1 MGPATRRQ
9 PGWKRLGVALGC
21 AAVLLMPLG
30 YAGVSLIAAHLLTRS
45 SNAPPRLDP
54 RLVGADAQR
63 WRVRT
68 SDGLTLR
75 GWYFPDGDGRHLVV
89 CLHGMQMDWAEMAG
103 VGRDLHRR
111 GYAVLLFSLRGHG
124 QSDPARLSMGRRE
137 RRDVR
142 AVLDWARREGYSPD
156 RIGWIGNSMGA
167 ATLLLEGARNRDIRA
182 AVLDSPFGDLPELLD
197 RQLTLH
203 SGLPRAFNP
212 GILFAAHHAFGIR
225 TDDLRPVRVAP
236 AWRDRPLLL
245 IHGEADSI
253 VPVRHTKLIARA
265 AGPKARAV
273 TVPGVEHVA
282 AYWHD
287 PEGYVSAVHRFFRRN
302 LAP

>member
-1 MGPATRRQ
+1 MGLTGRRP
-9 PGWKRLGVALGC
+9 PGWKRWGVALGC
-21 AAVLLMPLG
+21 AAVGLATLG
-30 YAGVSLIAAHLLTRS
+30 YAGVSLVVAHLLTRP

-54 RLVGADAQR
+54 RRVGADARR
-63 WRVRT
+63 WQVPT
-68 SDGLTLR
+68 ADGLTLR

-89 CLHGMQMDWAEMAG
+89 GVHGMQMDWSEMAG

-137 RRDVR
+137 RLDIQ

-156 RIGWIGNSMGA
+156 RVGWVGNSMGA
-167 ATLLLEGARNRDIRA
+167 ATLLLEGARNHDIRA

-197 RQLTLH
+197 RQLARF
-203 SGLPRAFNP
+203 SGLPRVFNP
-212 GILFAAHHAFGIR
+212 GILLAAHYVFGIR
-225 TDDLRPVRVAP
+225 TDDVRPVRVAP

-253 VPVRHTKLIARA
+253 VPVRHTRLIARA
-265 AGPKARAV
+265 AGPRARAV

-287 PEGYVSAVHRFFRRN
+287 PEGYVGAVDRFFRRN